1 MNEHDLI
8 QSVRSKVDIVD
19 VISSYIPLVQKGK
32 NYFGVCPFHDDTN
45 PSMSVSRSLQIYK
58 CFSCGAS
65 GNVFNFVMDY
75 EHITFKEAL
84 ELLAKKAGVEVKGLK
99 LKKENTQ
106 NEPYYKMYELALK
119 FYQNNLNTSFARCQ
133 GVSEK
138 TKDRRRCHQRI
149 RYRFI
154 SYQYGFFSETFDR

>member
-1 MNEHDLI
+1 
-8 QSVRSKVDIVD
+8 
-19 VISSYIPLVQKGK
+19 
-32 NYFGVCPFHDDTN
+32 
-45 PSMSVSRSLQIYK
+45 VSRSLQIYK

-119 FYQNNLNTSFARCQ
+119 FYQNNLNTSFGHDAKEYLKKRKIDDD
-133 GVSEK
+133 VIKE
-138 TKDRRRCHQRI
+138 
-149 RYRFI
+149 
-154 SYQYGFFSETFDR
+154 FDIGLSLTSM

>member
-84 ELLAKKAGVEVKGLK
+84 ELLAKKAGIEVKGLK

-119 FYQNNLNTSFARCQ
+119 FYQNNLNTSFGHDAKEYLKKRKIDDD
-133 GVSEK
+133 VIKE
-138 TKDRRRCHQRI
+138 
-149 RYRFI
+149 
-154 SYQYGFFSETFDR
+154 FDIGLSLTSMDSF